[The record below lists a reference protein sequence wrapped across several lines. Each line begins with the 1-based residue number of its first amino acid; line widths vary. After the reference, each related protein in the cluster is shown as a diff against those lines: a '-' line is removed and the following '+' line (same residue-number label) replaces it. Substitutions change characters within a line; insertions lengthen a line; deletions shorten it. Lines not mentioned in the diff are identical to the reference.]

1 MCYIRE
7 RKRARDERQDRGILA
22 KEVEES
28 EERQKKV
35 QEREKRGKRGVIKR
49 RGTDGENKE
58 ML

>member
-1 MCYIRE
+1 MKGKTGGR
-7 RKRARDERQDRGILA
+7 RA

-35 QEREKRGKRGVIKR
+35 QEREKRGKRGVIKE